1 MRKRAF
7 EERGE
12 NAPAESFR
20 RPMAVNEIYR
30 LHNKLTFSV
39 CPRCRLTLE
48 REYQAYC
55 DRCGQALDWKHFRK
69 ARIVP
74 VD

>member
-7 EERGE
+7 EELGE

-20 RPMAVNEIYR
+20 SPMAVNEIHR

-55 DRCGQALDWKHFRK
+55 DRCGQALDWKHFKK
-69 ARIVP
+69 ARVVP